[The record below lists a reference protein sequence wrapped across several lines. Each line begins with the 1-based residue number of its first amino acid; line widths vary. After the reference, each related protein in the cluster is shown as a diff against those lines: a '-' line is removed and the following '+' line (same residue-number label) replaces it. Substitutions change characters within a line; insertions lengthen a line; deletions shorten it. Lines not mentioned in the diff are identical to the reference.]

1 MANVLR
7 NKLDLNEVKEIR
19 LTEAEYDRVKL
30 EVNDILIVEG
40 HGNPEEIGRCAV
52 WSGEVDG
59 IVHQNHLIRVRV
71 ASNKVRSRFLGDYI
85 NSAGGR
91 IQMMRASNST
101 SGLNTISTGVVK
113 STKVVVPPISIQ
125 DGYLLIVEKITSYL
139 SKQHEG
145 QRGMEASFSALCQ
158 KAFSGQL

>member
-1 MANVLR
+1 
-7 NKLDLNEVKEIR
+7 
-19 LTEAEYDRVKL
+19 
-30 EVNDILIVEG
+30 
-40 HGNPEEIGRCAV
+40 
-52 WSGEVDG
+52 
-59 IVHQNHLIRVRV
+59 
-71 ASNKVRSRFLGDYI
+71 
-85 NSAGGR
+85 
-91 IQMMRASNST
+91 
-101 SGLNTISTGVVK
+101 VVK